1 MGHLFSSS
9 EETRYYWLEHQN
21 EDFGAYIWRD
31 AIRRSSKARSRLT
44 FLEMWLA
51 EGSCMKRAFLYILAS
66 KTSSYRCIP
75 VTTVSFYQFWPV
87 LFLLWAFL
95 FKNPH
100 LKIFHWKLK
109 RCLFGWLYTFK
120 RNFSIMEFFS
130 DFLTNVLEFPL
141 KFWKESRN
149 QDILSP
155 WVLWLWYFGPDQ
167 PKISEKEVKCHLFLL

>member
-31 AIRRSSKARSRLT
+31 AIRRSSKARSRLI
-44 FLEMWLA
+44 FLETWLA

-120 RNFSIMEFFS
+120 RNFSKNGIFLWFFDERS
-130 DFLTNVLEFPL
+130 WVSTQILKRKQKSRHFEPLGSLTLI
-141 KFWKESRN
+141 FWARST
-149 QDILSP
+149 
-155 WVLWLWYFGPDQ
+155 
-167 PKISEKEVKCHLFLL
+167 